1 MKTTLSAAMLLTAG
15 TVVLAGCQSMG
26 SGHALREGLRIPK
39 ERSPEEYAAGQLSLG
54 REALGLE
61 QWGLALTSFRLVR
74 HMPEHAA
81 EASNGMAIAY
91 ANIGRPD
98 LAERLFQ
105 DAVALAPGDRRYQA
119 NLTRFYAVTPEFAV
133 KTDRGFELAAAATA
147 AIEQVVPA
155 VRTILPRHG
164 SATIRVVMPAP
175 RMVRVS
181 TGEVR
186 LGLPAQAAPRPA
198 LAASGGRR
206 LNPQFH
212 RPAPVLTAANASVVP
227 SRVTVRS
234 AAAYPVRITVGAR

>member
-1 MKTTLSAAMLLTAG
+1 MLLAAG
-15 TVVLAGCQSMG
+15 AAVLGGCQAMG
-26 SGHALREGLRIPK
+26 GGHALREGLRIPK

-98 LAERLFQ
+98 LAERLFR

-133 KTDRGFELAAAATA
+133 KTDRGVELAAAATA
-147 AIEQVVPA
+147 AMEQAIPA
-155 VRTILPRHG
+155 VRTILPRAG
-164 SATIRVVMPAP
+164 SATIRLVMPAS

-181 TGEVR
+181 AGEVR

-206 LNPQFH
+206 VNPQF
-212 RPAPVLTAANASVVP
+212 RRTPTLSTASMAVAP

-234 AAAYPVRITVGAR
+234 AAAYPVRITVGPR